1 MFSGGRRVTHL
12 DGKRIK
18 GFAKNKKQNVK
29 SKTPPVGGEN
39 KETIGN
45 GHVEQNGV
53 NGHLSSEESEPATAA
68 VNDGG
73 ADEKT
78 DAGVAGGGGASETTG
93 DDDVMKLM
101 QETGFTV
108 QVLSPGVEP
117 LSIQVS
123 SMELAQE
130 IHQLLM
136 DREDTCHRTCFSLQL
151 DGRTLDNFAEL
162 KNIEG
167 LQEGSVIRVVEEPYT
182 MREARIHVRHV
193 RDLLKSL
200 DPADAY
206 NGVDC
211 SSLTFLHTITMGD
224 IMEKKKTRQE
234 SVDCTPPDFIM
245 PGAKERPLL
254 PLQPG
259 SGKKGNPQPLKVL
272 TTSAWNPPPGPRKL
286 HGDLMYLY
294 VVTMEDKRLHIS
306 ACSRGFYVNQ
316 STDDTFNPQ
325 PANPSYLSHSLID
338 LLSQISATFRRC
350 FTQMQK
356 KRTQRHPFERVA
368 TPYQVYTWTA
378 PALEH
383 TIDAIR
389 AEDTFSSKLGY
400 EEHIPGQ
407 TRDWNEELQTTREL
421 PRATLPER
429 LLRERAIFKVHSDFV
444 TAATRGAMAV
454 IDGNVMPINPG
465 EDAKTQMFIW
475 NNIFF
480 SLGFDVR
487 DHYKE
492 LGGDAAAFVAPRN
505 DLHGV
510 RVYSAVDVEG
520 LYTLG
525 TVVIDYRG
533 YRVTAQSIIPGIL
546 ERDQDQ
552 SVVYGSIDFGKTV
565 LSHPKYLELLN
576 AAGKHLRIQ
585 PHSVYNDKQEAIE
598 LCSSV
603 ECKGIIGNDGR
614 HYILDLLRTF
624 PPDVNFLVLPA
635 EEEAVGSDSQAMGF
649 PIEHRHK
656 LCCLR
661 QELLEAF
668 VENRYLMFM
677 KLAAVQLQQC
687 VQKAGGAAL
696 NTSSSDETKSA
707 AIEGAIESEKPESN
721 DSKDNAAKEVKDTG
735 KEAAASATT
744 TPASRPIPKADT
756 EDAKKLVESLISSDQ
771 MNESKEVVKRVC
783 EAVGSLKEYEFD
795 IRFNPDV
802 YSPGIRHVDDDP
814 NAACSLRRQKQLV
827 KDAAVFLVKH
837 QIPSFVH
844 ECLDHSSAPMDGV
857 TLTELLHNRGI
868 NVRYLGKV
876 VDQLAK
882 IKQLEYLH
890 TIAVSELIVRA
901 AKHIFTAYLQQT
913 DVMSMAAAISHF
925 LNCFLT
931 VSTGGYQPV
940 SNGNGGDVDGQLA
953 DEFGPKSSFSGGGKK
968 QSKQSKR
975 GGKGSGGGNGGGG
988 GGGGSRKTTFSSPS
1002 ADNSEWQSLTSKSL
1016 WSQIRQELKAYW
1028 DFELTVEPSK
1038 EGKTATQ
1045 IDSIEPLIGAFKLQK
1060 ISVLRAFCL
1069 KTGVQIMLQEY
1080 AFDQRNRPTFT
1091 DADIVNVFPVVKHI
1105 NPRASD
1111 AYNFYTTG
1119 QTKIQQG
1126 YLQDGYGLISEA
1138 LNLLNNV
1145 YGAMHPEN
1153 AQCLRMLAR
1162 LSYIM
1167 GDPQEALAIQQRAV
1181 LMSERVNG
1189 VDHPYTISEYAH
1201 LALYC
1206 FANSQISTALKLLYR
1221 ARYLATIVCGEN
1233 HPDIAL
1239 MDSNISLILH
1249 AVGEYELSLRFLE
1262 HALALN
1268 IRYYGEKSLKV
1279 AVSYHLVARTQSCM
1293 GDFRS
1298 ALINE
1303 KETYAIYKQQLG
1315 ETHEKTQES
1324 SECLRHLTQQAVVL
1338 QKKMNFANG
1347 KLLSTG
1353 LPPIHIQPPSM
1364 GSVLDMLNAINGIIF
1379 VQISSKEIANFK
1391 NEIEKRQKEAGQS
1404 QPQQSAPVQAN
1415 QEEVDR
1421 MLMETMQKTAAGIPF
1436 EEQDGEKQESATAPE
1451 ESTKSVDV
1459 ASKTTKSAAMPVDI
1473 NRLTDG
1479 WLELESDPGLF
1490 TLLMEDFGVKGVQ
1503 VEEIYDLQ
1511 KNLEGQVYGFIF
1523 LFRWIEE
1530 RRARRKIVETTD
1542 IYVKDEDAVN
1552 NIFFAQQVVPNSCA
1566 THALL
1571 SVLLN
1576 CSDIELGLTLSRLK
1590 VHTKGMSPENKGWAI
1605 GNTPEL
1611 ACAHNSHAMPQ
1622 ARRRMDRNSGVSTG
1636 RFTGEAFHFVSFVP
1650 IDGRLFELDGLKPF
1664 PMDHGPWGEKEAW
1677 TDKFRRVMSDRLGI
1691 TTGEQ
1696 DIRFNLMAVVP
1707 DRRIAITHKLKMLR
1721 TNQTIVSAALEKLL
1735 KSEKKETSSSSAS
1748 ASGSSRPLG
1757 VSLKKEPDDSTPVKL
1772 SDEYSEL
1779 LAIKEEKQPDQPSSS
1794 SSVSVSKELESFV
1807 SMNNSSDSV
1816 EIIGETEVKQER
1828 EDPTPPSP
1836 PSSFIGA
1843 GTFSPKDL
1851 LSLLKNLES
1860 EITITEQHLCDENE
1874 KRERF
1879 KLDDCRRTHNYDEFI
1894 CTFLSMLAHQGVL
1907 AELVSQDL
1915 IASRKPSM
1923 GGIQTSA
1930 SRAISRS
1937 YKKAAATN
1945 GTSPKAPGSKRRRG
1959 RAKCRKRK

>member
-1 MFSGGRRVTHL
+1 MTLKSENVPSEEGGMETTTAPATVESSSPTTVAGGAL
-12 DGKRIK
+12 DSAGSKKK
-18 GFAKNKKQNVK
+18 GGSRNKKQQNGKAK
-29 SKTPPVGGEN
+29 SPPATTTTTV
-39 KETIGN
+39 TAN
-45 GHVEQNGV
+45 GHLENGV
-53 NGHLSSEESEPATAA
+53 NGHNSSEESETAPGSGEDTGT
-68 VNDGG
+68 DGG
-73 ADEKT
+73 NAAGGDKAKG
-78 DAGVAGGGGASETTG
+78 AGVAGGGSAAE
-93 DDDVMKLM
+93 DDSNDVMRLM

-108 QVLSPGVEP
+108 QILSPGVES

-123 SMELAQE
+123 SMELVQE

-151 DGRTLDNFAEL
+151 GNTTLDNFAEL

-167 LQEGSVIRVVEEPYT
+167 LKEGSVIKVVEEPYT

-211 SSLTFLHTITMGD
+211 NSLTFLNTITQGD
-224 IMEKKKTRQE
+224 ILEKKKLRQD

-245 PGAKERPLL
+245 PGAQERPLL

-259 SGKKGNPQPLKVL
+259 TGKKGSPQPLKVL

-294 VVTMEDKRLHIS
+294 VVTMEDKRFHLS
-306 ACSRGFYVNQ
+306 ACPRGFYVNQ
-316 STDDTFNPQ
+316 STDDTFDPR
-325 PANPSYLSHSLID
+325 PASPSYLSHSLID
-338 LLSQISATFRRC
+338 LLSQISPTFRRC
-350 FTQMQK
+350 FPLMQK

-368 TPYQVYTWTA
+368 TPYQVYTWAA

-454 IDGNVMPINPG
+454 IDGNVMAINPG
-465 EDAKTQMFIW
+465 EESKMQMFIW

-546 ERDQDQ
+546 EREQEQ

-565 LSHPKYLELLN
+565 LTHPKYLELLN
-576 AAGKHLRIQ
+576 SAGKHLKVL
-585 PHSVYNDKQEAIE
+585 PHSVYNDKGEAIE

-624 PPDVNFLVLPA
+624 PPDVNFLVLPKG
-635 EEEAVGSDSQAMGF
+635 EGDDEDEAVLGKECQAMGF

-656 LCCLR
+656 LCSLR

-677 KLAAVQLQQC
+677 KHAAIQLQQC
-687 VQKAGGAAL
+687 VKKKQDQSKAAA
-696 NTSSSDETKSA
+696 TEAKEA
-707 AIEGAIESEKPESN
+707 PKAIESEST
-721 DSKDNAAKEVKDTG
+721 V
-735 KEAAASATT
+735 ATT
-744 TPASRPIPKADT
+744 TTTTASKELEVVDEKALKKT
-756 EDAKKLVESLISSDQ
+756 ESAIKQAAAAAAAAAAGSTTGTKTLVESLASSEE

-802 YSPGIRHVDDDP
+802 YSPGIRHVVDGGAAGP
-814 NAACSLRRQKQLV
+814 ACSLRKQKQLV
-827 KDAAVFLVKH
+827 KDAAEFLVKH

-857 TLTELLHNRGI
+857 TLTETLHSRGI

-876 VDQLAK
+876 ADLLAK

-890 TIAVSELIVRA
+890 TIAISELIVRA
-901 AKHIFTAYLQQT
+901 TRHIFTVYMQQT
-913 DVMSMAAAISHF
+913 DMLSMASAISHF

-931 VSTGGYQPV
+931 VSNNGWVATASAANGIGPGG
-940 SNGNGGDVDGQLA
+940 L
-953 DEFGPKSSFSGGGKK
+953 DEFGSKTSKK
-968 QSKQSKR
+968 Q
-975 GGKGSGGGNGGGG
+975 GGGG
-988 GGGGSRKTTFSSPS
+988 GGKQGKRGKSGGGGKAAFQAPANES
-1002 ADNSEWQSLTSKSL
+1002 SEWQALTSKAL
-1016 WSQIRQELKAYW
+1016 WGQIKQELKSYW
-1028 DFELTVEPSK
+1028 GYELTVPSVTTI
-1038 EGKTATQ
+1038 ES
-1045 IDSIEPLIGAFKLQK
+1045 IDPLIGHFKLQK
-1060 ISVLRAFCL
+1060 VSLLRAFCL
-1069 KTGVQIMLQEY
+1069 KTGVQVLLREY
-1080 AFDQRNRPTFT
+1080 NFELKNRATFSDT
-1091 DADIVNVFPVVKHI
+1091 DIVNVFPVVKHI

-1126 YLQDGYGLISEA
+1126 YFQDGYGLISEA

-1145 YGAMHPEN
+1145 YGAIHSEN

-1167 GDPQEALAIQQRAV
+1167 GDPQEALGIQQRAV

-1189 VDHPYTISEYAH
+1189 IDHPYTISEYAH

-1268 IRYYGEKSLKV
+1268 IRYHGEKSLKV
-1279 AVSYHLVARTQSCM
+1279 AVSYHLVARTYSCM

-1298 ALINE
+1298 ALTNE
-1303 KETYAIYKQQLG
+1303 KETYAIYKQQFG
-1315 ETHEKTQES
+1315 DEHEKTQES
-1324 SECLRHLTQQAVVL
+1324 FECLRHLTQQAVVL
-1338 QKKMNFANG
+1338 QKKMVCANG
-1347 KLLSTG
+1347 NLRNSG

-1364 GSVLDMLNAINGIIF
+1364 GSVLDMLNVINGIIF
-1379 VQISSKEIANFK
+1379 VQISPKEIANFK
-1391 NEIEKRQKEAGQS
+1391 SEIEKRQKDAATA
-1404 QPQQSAPVQAN
+1404 SASSTTTTTATPGPAAVQAN

-1421 MLMETMQKTAAGIPF
+1421 MLTETMQKTAAGIPF
-1436 EEQDGEKQESATAPE
+1436 EEQSDDGAKATTVTVEESA
-1451 ESTKSVDV
+1451 K
-1459 ASKTTKSAAMPVDI
+1459 K
-1473 NRLTDG
+1473 
-1479 WLELESDPGLF
+1479 
-1490 TLLMEDFGVKGVQ
+1490 
-1503 VEEIYDLQ
+1503 VEQ
-1511 KNLEGQVYGFIF
+1511 
-1523 LFRWIEE
+1523 
-1530 RRARRKIVETTD
+1530 
-1542 IYVKDEDAVN
+1542 
-1552 NIFFAQQVVPNSCA
+1552 
-1566 THALL
+1566 
-1571 SVLLN
+1571 
-1576 CSDIELGLTLSRLK
+1576 
-1590 VHTKGMSPENKGWAI
+1590 
-1605 GNTPEL
+1605 
-1611 ACAHNSHAMPQ
+1611 
-1622 ARRRMDRNSGVSTG
+1622 
-1636 RFTGEAFHFVSFVP
+1636 
-1650 IDGRLFELDGLKPF
+1650 
-1664 PMDHGPWGEKEAW
+1664 
-1677 TDKFRRVMSDRLGI
+1677 
-1691 TTGEQ
+1691 
-1696 DIRFNLMAVVP
+1696 
-1707 DRRIAITHKLKMLR
+1707 
-1721 TNQTIVSAALEKLL
+1721 VSA
-1735 KSEKKETSSSSAS
+1735 SS
-1748 ASGSSRPLG
+1748 
-1757 VSLKKEPDDSTPVKL
+1757 
-1772 SDEYSEL
+1772 
-1779 LAIKEEKQPDQPSSS
+1779 
-1794 SSVSVSKELESFV
+1794 
-1807 SMNNSSDSV
+1807 
-1816 EIIGETEVKQER
+1816 
-1828 EDPTPPSP
+1828 
-1836 PSSFIGA
+1836 
-1843 GTFSPKDL
+1843 
-1851 LSLLKNLES
+1851 
-1860 EITITEQHLCDENE
+1860 
-1874 KRERF
+1874 
-1879 KLDDCRRTHNYDEFI
+1879 
-1894 CTFLSMLAHQGVL
+1894 
-1907 AELVSQDL
+1907 
-1915 IASRKPSM
+1915 
-1923 GGIQTSA
+1923 
-1930 SRAISRS
+1930 
-1937 YKKAAATN
+1937 
-1945 GTSPKAPGSKRRRG
+1945 
-1959 RAKCRKRK
+1959 

>member
-1 MFSGGRRVTHL
+1 
-12 DGKRIK
+12 
-18 GFAKNKKQNVK
+18 
-29 SKTPPVGGEN
+29 
-39 KETIGN
+39 
-45 GHVEQNGV
+45 
-53 NGHLSSEESEPATAA
+53 
-68 VNDGG
+68 
-73 ADEKT
+73 
-78 DAGVAGGGGASETTG
+78 
-93 DDDVMKLM
+93 
-101 QETGFTV
+101 
-108 QVLSPGVEP
+108 
-117 LSIQVS
+117 
-123 SMELAQE
+123 
-130 IHQLLM
+130 
-136 DREDTCHRTCFSLQL
+136 
-151 DGRTLDNFAEL
+151 
-162 KNIEG
+162 
-167 LQEGSVIRVVEEPYT
+167 

-211 SSLTFLHTITMGD
+211 SSLTFLNIITAGD
-224 IMEKKKTRQE
+224 IMEKKKLRQD

-259 SGKKGNPQPLKVL
+259 TGKKGSPQPLKVL

-294 VVTMEDKRLHIS
+294 VVTMEDTRFHIS
-306 ACSRGFYVNQ
+306 ACPRGFYVNQ
-316 STDDTFNPQ
+316 STDDVFDPR
-325 PANPSYLSHSLID
+325 PASPSYLSHSLID
-338 LLSQISATFRRC
+338 LLAQISPAFRRC
-350 FTQMQK
+350 FAQMQK

-368 TPYQVYTWTA
+368 TPYQVYTWTS
-378 PALEH
+378 PALDH

-421 PRATLPER
+421 PRSTLPER

-454 IDGNVMPINPG
+454 IDGNVMAINPG
-465 EDAKTQMFIW
+465 EDAKMQMYIW

-546 ERDQDQ
+546 EREQEQ

-576 AAGKHLRIQ
+576 SAGKHLKIL
-585 PHSVYNDKQEAIE
+585 PHSVLNEKGEPIE

-624 PPDVNFLVLPA
+624 PPDVNFLELPA
-635 EEEAVGSDSQAMGF
+635 EEEAVGKDSQAMGF

-656 LCCLR
+656 LSCLR

-677 KLAAVQLQQC
+677 KHAALQLQQC
-687 VQKAGGAAL
+687 VKKKQDQKAQAAQ
-696 NTSSSDETKSA
+696 
-707 AIEGAIESEKPESN
+707 AI
-721 DSKDNAAKEVKDTG
+721 T
-735 KEAAASATT
+735 AASAVATKPT
-744 TPASRPIPKADT
+744 VDKKAEGEKALAVETSHENDSVKKEEPVESVAGESKPTSKPSIESIPKADSD
-756 EDAKKLVESLISSDQ
+756 EAKKLVELLISNDEK
-771 MNESKEVVKRVC
+771 NESKEVVKRAC

-802 YSPGIRHVDDDP
+802 YSPGIRHVDDTAGA
-814 NAACSLRRQKQLV
+814 NSVRKQKQLV
-827 KDAAVFLVKH
+827 KDAAEFLVKH

-857 TLTELLHNRGI
+857 TLTESLHSRGI

-876 VDQLAK
+876 VDLLAK
-882 IKQLEYLH
+882 IRQLEYLH

-901 AKHIFTAYLQQT
+901 AKHIFISYMQHT
-913 DVMSMAAAISHF
+913 DMMSMAGAISHF
-925 LNCFLT
+925 LNCMLT
-931 VSTGGYQPV
+931 VSTNGYSV
-940 SNGNGGDVDGQLA
+940 
-953 DEFGPKSSFSGGGKK
+953 SGGGVGGGFLEEFGAKSGSKK
-968 QSKQSKR
+968 QGKQNKR
-975 GGKGSGGGNGGGG
+975 GGKSGAGMGSG
-988 GGGGSRKTTFSSPS
+988 RAMFQAPLT
-1002 ADNSEWQSLTSKSL
+1002 DNNEWQSLTSKSL
-1016 WSQIRQELKAYW
+1016 WEQIRQELKSYW
-1028 DFELTVEPSK
+1028 DFELVVPATDAKENPTMVE
-1038 EGKTATQ
+1038 
-1045 IDSIEPLIGAFKLQK
+1045 SIEPLIGAFKLQK
-1060 ISVLRAFCL
+1060 ISLLRAFCL
-1069 KTGVQIMLQEY
+1069 KAGVQILLQEY
-1080 AFDQRNRPTFT
+1080 NFEQKNRPTFT
-1091 DADIVNVFPVVKHI
+1091 DADILNVFPVVKHI

-1126 YLQDGYGLISEA
+1126 YFQDGYGLISEA

-1189 VDHPYTISEYAH
+1189 IDHPYTISEYAH
-1201 LALYC
+1201 LALYS

-1262 HALALN
+1262 HALSLN

-1338 QKKMNFANG
+1338 QKKMICANG

-1391 NEIEKRQKEAGQS
+1391 SEIEKRQKEAGS
-1404 QPQQSAPVQAN
+1404 QQASSSTVQAN

-1436 EEQDGEKQESATAPE
+1436 EEQQ
-1451 ESTKSVDV
+1451 
-1459 ASKTTKSAAMPVDI
+1459 
-1473 NRLTDG
+1473 
-1479 WLELESDPGLF
+1479 LED
-1490 TLLMEDFGVKGVQ
+1490 D
-1503 VEEIYDLQ
+1503 
-1511 KNLEGQVYGFIF
+1511 
-1523 LFRWIEE
+1523 
-1530 RRARRKIVETTD
+1530 
-1542 IYVKDEDAVN
+1542 
-1552 NIFFAQQVVPNSCA
+1552 
-1566 THALL
+1566 
-1571 SVLLN
+1571 
-1576 CSDIELGLTLSRLK
+1576 
-1590 VHTKGMSPENKGWAI
+1590 
-1605 GNTPEL
+1605 
-1611 ACAHNSHAMPQ
+1611 
-1622 ARRRMDRNSGVSTG
+1622 
-1636 RFTGEAFHFVSFVP
+1636 
-1650 IDGRLFELDGLKPF
+1650 
-1664 PMDHGPWGEKEAW
+1664 
-1677 TDKFRRVMSDRLGI
+1677 
-1691 TTGEQ
+1691 
-1696 DIRFNLMAVVP
+1696 
-1707 DRRIAITHKLKMLR
+1707 
-1721 TNQTIVSAALEKLL
+1721 QT
-1735 KSEKKETSSSSAS
+1735 KKESVSSTVIEPTSS
-1748 ASGSSRPLG
+1748 
-1757 VSLKKEPDDSTPVKL
+1757 
-1772 SDEYSEL
+1772 
-1779 LAIKEEKQPDQPSSS
+1779 
-1794 SSVSVSKELESFV
+1794 
-1807 SMNNSSDSV
+1807 
-1816 EIIGETEVKQER
+1816 
-1828 EDPTPPSP
+1828 
-1836 PSSFIGA
+1836 
-1843 GTFSPKDL
+1843 
-1851 LSLLKNLES
+1851 
-1860 EITITEQHLCDENE
+1860 
-1874 KRERF
+1874 
-1879 KLDDCRRTHNYDEFI
+1879 
-1894 CTFLSMLAHQGVL
+1894 
-1907 AELVSQDL
+1907 
-1915 IASRKPSM
+1915 
-1923 GGIQTSA
+1923 
-1930 SRAISRS
+1930 
-1937 YKKAAATN
+1937 
-1945 GTSPKAPGSKRRRG
+1945 
-1959 RAKCRKRK
+1959 